1 MSSRDLTPR
10 TSRQRGAPPS
20 GPETLSPPLSRFRM
34 AWFAG
39 RDLPTLNQV
48 RSDWCFYD
56 ALGTLVF
63 LLCVLSGV
71 SAMLAVGYVFSE
83 PALNF
88 WWFALVWAT
97 GIAFAERLILQMPK
111 SSDWIS
117 AAVSLSWRVAISFLL
132 AFLLTEPMV
141 MRFHEKEINT
151 QVDHTVR
158 VEKEEAL
165 DEIQADYGAKLK
177 AAHAELEDT
186 RGRKGEL
193 EDKLREDRLRQ
204 ESAAELGQAA
214 RSNAAAAAAATHE
227 RKLDAAVERN
237 DHRQP
242 QLHQKIDDLS
252 ERKGTAERQAERE
265 IEEGIGFEARVAALS
280 GVIDKWPDTSYS
292 VWGLRLL
299 LLFLDLT
306 PLVATVIYL
315 RHPGSQPYEEH
326 RIAAWGVDSLPA
338 KRAQEAVRVEEQK
351 IKDEARSEIRVN
363 QARIDSEAAQRIY
376 EQTGD
381 VPPAFGP
388 QAPRSAMSSY
398 EFLEH
403 MDKNGPF
410 ERRHVAVPWTLRRS
424 GLIGLGSLALTTV
437 LAVVLGWAASA
448 WLLAMVLVAAGVLCA
463 YTGGFRRAPA
473 WAMNLILGTFLAG
486 LVLPIFIIA
495 INL

>member
-1 MSSRDLTPR
+1 MSFRDLTPR
-10 TSRQRGAPPS
+10 SSRQQEAPPS
-20 GPETLSPPLSRFRM
+20 GPSTIGPRPSRFRM
-34 AWFAG
+34 AYFAG

-56 ALGTLVF
+56 SLGTLVA
-63 LLCVLSGV
+63 LLCILSGV

-88 WWFALVWAT
+88 WWFGVMWAV
-97 GIAFAERLILQMPK
+97 GVVFLERVILQLPK

-117 AAVSLSWRVAISFLL
+117 ATVSLSWRIALSLLL
-132 AFLLTEPMV
+132 AFLLAEPLV
-141 MRFHEKEINT
+141 LRFHEKEINT
-151 QVDHTVR
+151 QVKETVR

-165 DEIQADYGAKLK
+165 DAIQADFGAKLK
-177 AAHAELEDT
+177 VAHAELETT

-204 ESAAELGQAA
+204 ESAAELGQVA

-227 RKLDAAVERN
+227 RKLNGAIERN
-237 DHRQP
+237 EHRQP

-252 ERKGTAERQAERE
+252 ERKGSAERKAEE
-265 IEEGIGFEARVAALS
+265 QIDDGTGFEARVAALA
-280 GVIDKWPDTSYS
+280 GVIDKWPDTAYS

-299 LLFLDLT
+299 LLLLDLT

-351 IKDEARSEIRVN
+351 IKDEARADIRVN
-363 QARIDSEAAQRIY
+363 QARIAWEAEQRIY

-381 VPPAFGP
+381 APPDFGP
-388 QAPRSAMSSY
+388 DAPSSAMALD
-398 EFLEH
+398 EFIEH
-403 MDKNGPF
+403 MDNNGPF
-410 ERRHVAVPWTLRRS
+410 EHRHVDVPETLSRS
-424 GLIGLGSLALTTV
+424 GLVGLGLLGLATAI
-437 LAVVLGWAASA
+437 AVALGSMAIA
-448 WLLAMVLVAAGVLCA
+448 WLAGVVLVAAGVLCA
-463 YTGGFRRAPA
+463 YTGGFRHAPA

-486 LVLPIFIIA
+486 LVLPIFVVA